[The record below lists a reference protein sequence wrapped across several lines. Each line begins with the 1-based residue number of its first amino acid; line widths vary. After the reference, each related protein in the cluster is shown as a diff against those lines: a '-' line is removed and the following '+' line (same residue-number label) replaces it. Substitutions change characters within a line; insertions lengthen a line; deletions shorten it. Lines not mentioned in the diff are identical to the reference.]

1 MDNQYSYNPE
11 KKLFFQCD
19 ICGKTYPYEMVH
31 PKEIPT
37 SGYESIYA
45 CDVCAR
51 IILLSVCISKMCYLS
66 KENRE
71 TYFPFLRKKE
81 NNDA

>member
-1 MDNQYSYNPE
+1 MDNQYSYTPDT
-11 KKLFFQCD
+11 KLFRCD
-19 ICGKTYPYEMVH
+19 ICGKTYPFDMVH
-31 PKEIPT
+31 PKELPCE
-37 SGYESIYA
+37 GYESIYA

-51 IILLSVCISKMCYLS
+51 IMLLSVCISKMCYLS

-81 NNDA
+81 DNDA

>member
-1 MDNQYSYNPE
+1 MDKQYGYNPD
-11 KKLFFQCD
+11 KKYFRCD

-31 PKEIPT
+31 PKEI
-37 SGYESIYA
+37 SVDAYESIYA

-51 IILLSVCISKMCYLS
+51 IILLSVCMSKMCYMS

-81 NNDA
+81 DNNA

>member
-1 MDNQYSYNPE
+1 MDNQYSYNPDT
-11 KKLFFQCD
+11 KLFRCD

-31 PKEIPT
+31 PKEVQVGG
-37 SGYESIYA
+37 GYEPIYA
-45 CDVCAR
+45 CDACAR
-51 IILLSVCISKMCYLS
+51 IILLSVCMSKMCYMS
-66 KENRE
+66 KEDRE